1 MKYFDTE
8 PAPGNFGKRIL
19 VSTFQNRQSLRSSK
33 RCLLLSMNIVFW

>member
-19 VSTFQNRQSLRSSK
+19 GLN
-33 RCLLLSMNIVFW
+33 LSEPSAPEVLKALFTTLYEHL